1 MISTPLDKILFMD
14 IETVGCDA
22 TYKKLQKSNKELAF
36 QFNNYLDYFQKKYS
50 EEANSTVD
58 QLFVNKAAL
67 TPEFAKIVCISF
79 AFMVGGEVR
88 VQSFSGEGEKT
99 ILEGAKDIMDRVHA
113 KGYTLCGHNIKGF
126 DIPMLEKR
134 MIINGMSLPKILP
147 TYDTKPWDMKVI
159 DTKEIWA
166 CGAFGSLGTL
176 ELMCI
181 SLGIDSPKNM
191 EVTGNKVHE
200 AFWTK
205 KDIDGIT
212 DYCEK
217 DTVTL
222 VEVLMKL
229 KDLK

>member
-1 MISTPLDKILFMD
+1 
-14 IETVGCDA
+14 
-22 TYKKLQKSNKELAF
+22 
-36 QFNNYLDYFQKKYS
+36 
-50 EEANSTVD
+50 
-58 QLFVNKAAL
+58 
-67 TPEFAKIVCISF
+67 
-79 AFMVGGEVR
+79 
-88 VQSFSGEGEKT
+88 
-99 ILEGAKDIMDRVHA
+99 VHA

-181 SLGIDSPKNM
+181 SLGIESPKNM

>member
-1 MISTPLDKILFMD
+1 MINTPLDKILFMD

-22 TYKKLQKSNKELAF
+22 TYKKLQKSNKALAF
-36 QFNNYLDYFQKKYS
+36 QFNNYF
-50 EEANSTVD
+50 
-58 QLFVNKAAL
+58 
-67 TPEFAKIVCISF
+67 
-79 AFMVGGEVR
+79 EVR
-88 VQSFSGEGEKT
+88 VQSFSGEDEKT

-181 SLGIDSPKNM
+181 SLGIESPKNM

>member
-1 MISTPLDKILFMD
+1 
-14 IETVGCDA
+14 
-22 TYKKLQKSNKELAF
+22 
-36 QFNNYLDYFQKKYS
+36 
-50 EEANSTVD
+50 
-58 QLFVNKAAL
+58 
-67 TPEFAKIVCISF
+67 
-79 AFMVGGEVR
+79 
-88 VQSFSGEGEKT
+88 
-99 ILEGAKDIMDRVHA
+99 
-113 KGYTLCGHNIKGF
+113 
-126 DIPMLEKR
+126 MLEKR

-166 CGAFGSLGTL
+166 CGAFGSIGTL
-176 ELMCI
+176 ELMCV
-181 SLGIDSPKNM
+181 SLGIESPKNM

-200 AFWTK
+200 AYWTK

-229 KDLK
+229 KALK

>member
-50 EEANSTVD
+50 EEANSTID
-58 QLFVNKAAL
+58 ELFVNKAAL

-79 AFMVGGEVR
+79 AFIVAGEVR
-88 VQSFSGEGEKT
+88 VQSFSGDNEKV
-99 ILEGAKDIMDRVHA
+99 ILEGAKDIMERVHA

-147 TYDTKPWDMKVI
+147 TSAIPNAPNVMYTNELKIIGSITKALPKKPVMISAAANITITANDAKPTI
-159 DTKEIWA
+159 DFSLKSLLSLKMSLNAI
-166 CGAFGSLGTL
+166 AFNF
-176 ELMCI
+176 
-181 SLGIDSPKNM
+181 K
-191 EVTGNKVHE
+191 
-200 AFWTK
+200 F
-205 KDIDGIT
+205 
-212 DYCEK
+212 
-217 DTVTL
+217 
-222 VEVLMKL
+222 
-229 KDLK
+229 

>member
-36 QFNNYLDYFQKKYS
+36 QFGLYEDHFKRKYA
-50 EEANSTVD
+50 EEADNTLE
-58 QLFVNKAAL
+58 QIFVNKAAL
-67 TPEFAKIVCISF
+67 TPEFAKIVCVSF
-79 AFMVGGEVR
+79 AFMIGGEVR
-88 VQSFSGEGEKT
+88 VQSFSGEDEKV
-99 ILEGAKDIMDRVHA
+99 ILEGVKDIMDRVHA
-113 KGYTLCGHNIKGF
+113 KGYTLCGHNLKNF

-166 CGAFGSLGTL
+166 CGAFGSIGTL
-176 ELMCI
+176 ELMCV
-181 SLGIDSPKNM
+181 SLGIESPKNM

-200 AFWTK
+200 AYWTK

-229 KDLK
+229 KALK

>member
-22 TYKKLQKSNKELAF
+22 TYKKLQKSNKALAF

-88 VQSFSGEGEKT
+88 VQSFSGEDEKT
-99 ILEGAKDIMDRVHA
+99 VLEGAKDIMDRVHS

-126 DIPMLEKR
+126 AFGNQGA
-134 MIINGMSLPKILP
+134 NGFEHQ
-147 TYDTKPWDMKVI
+147 TVI
-159 DTKEIWA
+159 VTIEI
-166 CGAFGSLGTL
+166 CGADCVGDLIPCGGIEKQTAQDGLLCFDRVRRHAQRIDLIDRALSESLGTGH
-176 ELMCI
+176 CVR
-181 SLGIDSPKNM
+181 SAYRYP
-191 EVTGNKVHE
+191 
-200 AFWTK
+200 
-205 KDIDGIT
+205 
-212 DYCEK
+212 CC
-217 DTVTL
+217 
-222 VEVLMKL
+222 
-229 KDLK
+229 

>member
-14 IETVGCDA
+14 IETEGCDA
-22 TYKKLQKSNKELAF
+22 TYKKLQKSNKALAF

-50 EEANSTVD
+50 EEAESTVD

-79 AFMVGGEVR
+79 AFMVAGEVR
-88 VQSFSGEGEKT
+88 VQSFSGEDEKT

-181 SLGIDSPKNM
+181 SLGIESPKNM
-191 EVTGNKVHE
+191 EVTGNKVHDS
-200 AFWTK
+200 FWTK